1 MITKIQEVHCNNMPC
16 VYIAIGIEHYAQST
30 NRVRLKIGLSRHM
43 GNRRRALR
51 WDSRYK
57 VETIYECPLPN
68 SNKYLESIENDL
80 HTWLHTAPTAIGKE
94 GEEDEVDYYI
104 AKIIITQFP
113 LMAQT
118 VANQY
123 IGGA

>member
-57 VETIYECPLPN
+57 VETIYECPLPG
-68 SNKYLESIENDL
+68 SNQYLECVESDL
-80 HTWLHTAPTAIGKE
+80 HTWLHSAPTAAGR
-94 GEEDEVDYYI
+94 GREEDEVDYHI

-113 LMAQT
+113 SIVQAI
-118 VANQY
+118 ANQY
-123 IGGA
+123 SKGA